1 MDIILFIKKIILAI
15 IQGIA
20 EVLPIS
26 SSGHLL
32 ISSEILNVETQGLQF
47 IIFLHFGSLVA
58 MVIYYWKDLIN
69 ILFSLCRF
77 IFKKD
82 REENTLFNCRLFINL
97 IIASIPAAVLGIL
110 FSDIIDEYLSNLY
123 FVFSFLI
130 ITGCLL
136 LINRNLNGTKTLKEM
151 TALDALTVGSFQCVG
166 ILPGIS
172 RSGSTIFGG
181 KVTKLSNE
189 AAANFSFLMFLPVT
203 AGSFLIEVVKEFDT
217 IIATEP
223 INLLLDAIVVIISG
237 IVTFLAVKFIF
248 KLIKKGKLHYFA
260 YYCFA
265 IALIGIIIC
274 LCTSYGF

>member
-1 MDIILFIKKIILAI
+1 MKKVISIFSVLIGCLIIAISINLILIPNQMITFGIDGIGCLLNYISDINPA
-15 IQGIA
+15 
-20 EVLPIS
+20 
-26 SSGHLL
+26 
-32 ISSEILNVETQGLQF
+32 
-47 IIFLHFGSLVA
+47 
-58 MVIYYWKDLIN
+58 
-69 ILFSLCRF
+69 
-77 IFKKD
+77 
-82 REENTLFNCRLFINL
+82 FNMLFINL
-97 IIASIPAAVLGIL
+97 IIASIPAAILGIL

-136 LINRNLNGTKTLKEM
+136 LINKNLNGTKTLKEM
-151 TALDALTVGSFQCVG
+151 TVLDALTIGSFQCVG

-217 IIATEP
+217 IIATNP
-223 INLLLDAIVVIISG
+223 IDLLLDAVVVIISG
-237 IVTFLAVKFIF
+237 IVTFLSVKFIF

-265 IALIGIIIC
+265 IALIGIIVC
-274 LCTSYGF
+274 LCMRYGF